1 MKKKA
6 VKTTAVAVNQ
16 LDVYRLSKAQMS
28 VFIDRVGPHGAK
40 HIEREFFNI
49 GIGNIQI
56 YDLDRR
62 IYEIEQ
68 EIKRSEA
75 VQTLKQLR
83 AERAEAIVQQ
93 ENRKQKLHGI
103 VECHF
108 DGIDDQVPLFRKVL
122 MLRSGDQEEEVKS

>member
-6 VKTTAVAVNQ
+6 VKKAVAVDP
-16 LDVYRLSKAQMS
+16 LDGYRLSKEQMS
-28 VFIDRVGPHGAK
+28 VFIDRLGSHGAK
-40 HIEREFFNI
+40 HVEREFFNI
-49 GIGNIQI
+49 GIGDVQI

-62 IYEIEQ
+62 IYELEQ

-83 AERAEAIVQQ
+83 AERVEAIVQQ

-108 DGIDDQVPLFRKVL
+108 DGIDDQVPLSRKVL